1 MPFVLREPAHSDRAG
16 SLAGILGVHVDDGI
30 GGGNA
35 LYEQKIKELEKKIKF
50 GSYKTNAF
58 TFTGVEITQRGD
70 HSIHLSQGQYIKKIN
85 PIQLDVNRKTQH
97 ESPVTEQERLALR
110 GIIGSLQYAAT
121 NTRPDIASKFN

>member
-1 MPFVLREPAHSDRAG
+1 
-16 SLAGILGVHVDDGI
+16 
-30 GGGNA
+30 
-35 LYEQKIKELEKKIKF
+35 
-50 GSYKTNAF
+50 
-58 TFTGVEITQRGD
+58 
-70 HSIHLSQGQYIKKIN
+70 LSQGQYIKKIN